1 MSGDEQEL
9 TGGNASA
16 AVVRLGD
23 TVRKPWLDT
32 SSAVQGY
39 LAALRSAGVDVPQPL
54 GQDET
59 GRAVVE
65 FINGQSAM
73 DLLPLGLQDLA
84 RVGGMIRRIHDASEA
99 FAIPTPDSWE
109 MLLPAEKPDLMCH
122 NDLAPWNLIIGE
134 RWVFI
139 DWDGAGPSSRLWD
152 LAYSAQSFGLLVEG
166 EPLQDAAL
174 RLRAFVDGYDAD
186 ASLRAALPAAMA
198 RRTAA
203 MYQLLESSHQSG
215 FQPWADMFVNGH
227 GAHWQAAA
235 RYVERNR
242 KAWAD
247 ALAPGD

>member
-1 MSGDEQEL
+1 MSADEQEL
-9 TGGNASA
+9 TGGNASTG
-16 AVVRLGD
+16 VVRVGD
-23 TVRKPWLDT
+23 TVRKPWLGT

-39 LAALRSAGVDVPQPL
+39 LATLRSAGVDVPRPL
-54 GQDET
+54 GRDGM

-65 FINGQSAM
+65 FINGQQAM
-73 DLLPLGLQDLA
+73 DLLPLGREDLV
-84 RVGGMIRRIHDASEA
+84 RVGGMIRKIHDASEA

-122 NDLAPWNLIIGE
+122 NDLAPWNLIMGE

-139 DWDGAGPSSRLWD
+139 DWDGAGPSTRLWD

-166 EPLQDAAL
+166 EPVQDAAL
-174 RLRAFVDGYDAD
+174 RLRALVDGYDAD

-203 MYQLLESSHQSG
+203 MHRLLESSHQSG

-235 RYVERNR
+235 QYVERNQ

>member
-1 MSGDEQEL
+1 MSAEEQEL
-9 TGGNASA
+9 AGGNASGS
-16 AVVRLGD
+16 VVRVGN

-32 SSAVQGY
+32 SPAVQDF
-39 LAALRSAGVDVPQPL
+39 LATLRQAGVDVPQPL
-54 GQDET
+54 GRDHQ

-65 FINGQSAM
+65 FVRGHSAM
-73 DLLPLGLQDLA
+73 DHLPLSLPDLV

-99 FAIPTPDSWE
+99 FAIPNPESWD

-122 NDLAPWNLIIGE
+122 NDLAPWNLIMGE

-139 DWDGAGPSSRLWD
+139 DWDGAGPSTRLWD
-152 LAYSAQSFGLLVEG
+152 LAYSAQSFGLLVDG
-166 EPLQDAAL
+166 EPVRDAAL
-174 RLRAFVDGYDAD
+174 RLRALVDGYDAD

-203 MYQLLESSHQSG
+203 MHQLLESSHQSG

-235 RYVERNR
+235 RYVERSQR
-242 KAWAD
+242 AWAD
-247 ALAPGD
+247 ALAAGD